1 MLLVIVSSS
10 NSQSLSGNNS
20 RSHPDCAEP
29 ILGLKSTPGS
39 QAATK
44 DDAMME
50 PVTETRDAISLSLF
64 SLDASRRLLVEDG
77 IELGARTLDI
87 LMELVSRPCDV
98 VSKNDL
104 LARVCPDV
112 IVEEGSLRFHIVDL
126 RKAFGYAKDDARDI
140 ATLRARGYCFV
151 AGDRV
156 KEIAASARFPHLGMF
171 KRERGQRV

>member
-1 MLLVIVSSS
+1 
-10 NSQSLSGNNS
+10 
-20 RSHPDCAEP
+20 
-29 ILGLKSTPGS
+29 
-39 QAATK
+39 
-44 DDAMME
+44 MME

-140 ATLRARGYCFV
+140 ATLKARGYLFCSGRWGR
-151 AGDRV
+151 GDCGFGSF
-156 KEIAASARFPHLGMF
+156 SARQPSTPLIGMF
-171 KRERGQRV
+171 KCERGQRV

>member
-1 MLLVIVSSS
+1 
-10 NSQSLSGNNS
+10 
-20 RSHPDCAEP
+20 
-29 ILGLKSTPGS
+29 
-39 QAATK
+39 
-44 DDAMME
+44 MME
-50 PVTETRDAISLSLF
+50 PATEARKVISVSLF
-64 SLDASRRLLVEDG
+64 SLDASRRPLVEDG
-77 IELGARTLDI
+77 IELGAGTLDI

-104 LARVCPDV
+104 LARVFPDV

-156 KEIAASARFPHLGMF
+156 EEIAGAVRFPHANLPGPDRNVRA
-171 KRERGQRV
+171 RERGRCV

>member
-1 MLLVIVSSS
+1 
-10 NSQSLSGNNS
+10 
-20 RSHPDCAEP
+20 
-29 ILGLKSTPGS
+29 
-39 QAATK
+39 
-44 DDAMME
+44 MME
-50 PVTETRDAISLSLF
+50 PATETRSVISFGPF

-140 ATLRARGYCFV
+140 ATLRGARLLFCSGRSGR
-151 AGDRV
+151 GDCGFGSF
-156 KEIAASARFPHLGMF
+156 SARQPSTPLIGMF

>member
-1 MLLVIVSSS
+1 
-10 NSQSLSGNNS
+10 
-20 RSHPDCAEP
+20 
-29 ILGLKSTPGS
+29 
-39 QAATK
+39 
-44 DDAMME
+44 MME

-98 VSKNDL
+98 VSKNDP

-112 IVEEGSLRFHIVDL
+112 IVDEGSLRFHIVDL

-156 KEIAASARFPHLGMF
+156 EEIAAAVRFPHANLPGPDRNVRA
-171 KRERGQRV
+171 RERGRRV